1 MTYLHGATWQR
12 FACGSVG
19 LCDMGLGS
27 YVFADRFPR
36 EEAKAAVDTTTAT
49 EVQSVLFWDSNAL
62 LY

>member
-36 EEAKAAVDTTTAT
+36 EEAKASLDTTTAT
-49 EVQSVLFWDSNAL
+49 QVQAF
-62 LY
+62 